1 MGIIERSRG
10 IMWTFMF
17 HSGLSAF
24 SSSDINKIVS
34 ILSNAAS
41 ASKTYWNNNICIK
54 CTHLPFTE
62 ITVFQIFSIQ
72 ILKPY
77 FWHNGAF
84 PCDVWKWRTGQ
95 VKAAEC
101 KTFQLSEQQQNIAFT
116 AEGFVKE
123 PDTWCFYLQ
132 LVLHET
138 RRIAP
143 ISPVSFC
150 QER

>member
-1 MGIIERSRG
+1 
-10 IMWTFMF
+10 MWTFRF

-41 ASKTYWNNNICIK
+41 ASKIYWNNNICIK

-72 ILKPY
+72 ILKLISDTMELFRVIY
-77 FWHNGAF
+77 GNEEQDGSKLQNVKHSSSQNNS
-84 PCDVWKWRTGQ
+84 RT
-95 VKAAEC
+95 
-101 KTFQLSEQQQNIAFT
+101 LLLQQRV
-116 AEGFVKE
+116 FVKE

-132 LVLHET
+132 LLLHET